1 MIKAENLSISFGSR
15 VLFSSVSFTIGKGIF
30 QFKGDSGKGKTTLR
44 NILRKQQIP
53 DSGKISYSEDNPLF
67 SYCGPK
73 STLLS
78 EYSLEK
84 NRKILKKPL
93 DQNRFDEIRKGLG
106 FHYLEKNLLQL
117 SGGERRKAELLLCL
131 SYDADY
137 YFLDEPFASL
147 DKETKD
153 FLTGYLNEFGKE
165 HPIILISHEV
175 NPNLVLSGSL
185 DLNHTEQ
192 IKQTKEKKVLQ
203 RKGTFHL
210 LPAFLD
216 DQKSNRR
223 SNFICGLLG
232 ILSFIAFAFGVA
244 FTQTKSTTDKT
255 RIARQADPFSAHYF
269 NPFSIPTLPEDNEF
283 YEILE
288 DKGITK
294 LNLHSRKNGGTLSLF
309 GCLADSEPSFYFYSH
324 GQSKPRIKEAKNVTI
339 NGTDYPV
346 KVIDKGQLSSLNLP
360 DSIERKK
367 LLDDKIDGEYL
378 FCSNSFIN
386 CVISCQ
392 AKGLVFSSDSFYP
405 LNAIVYDSLY
415 DSLKT
420 ESSER
425 ANCVIEDKEQRL
437 LAVPGKKKGDTVSI
451 SQKKECIVNAEYDDN
466 IVHLSSTRYKILYL
480 MKDLNE
486 NDISLLVK
494 DKDFSSLAKFSSE
507 LRGKDLI
514 YSVDFGIYPILCYI
528 IAAAF
533 FVGEVLYCFVSYT
546 GAKRWRNSLYH
557 LYQNNGFS
565 SSSFRIGLLLSKIV
579 NFLPSLLLS
588 FLFYFLGCLPLANHK
603 EMTRV
608 YDKRR
613 NGLYYYSQQPR
624 NNYYDSIRHPV
635 SFETALPYI
644 YLLFVL
650 VIAFVLVQWSFLVF
664 SGKEKSKK

>member
-1 MIKAENLSISFGSR
+1 MF
-15 VLFSSVSFTIGKGIF
+15 
-30 QFKGDSGKGKTTLR
+30 
-44 NILRKQQIP
+44 
-53 DSGKISYSEDNPLF
+53 
-67 SYCGPK
+67 
-73 STLLS
+73 
-78 EYSLEK
+78 
-84 NRKILKKPL
+84 
-93 DQNRFDEIRKGLG
+93 
-106 FHYLEKNLLQL
+106 
-117 SGGERRKAELLLCL
+117 
-131 SYDADY
+131 
-137 YFLDEPFASL
+137 
-147 DKETKD
+147 
-153 FLTGYLNEFGKE
+153 
-165 HPIILISHEV
+165 
-175 NPNLVLSGSL
+175 
-185 DLNHTEQ
+185 
-192 IKQTKEKKVLQ
+192 
-203 RKGTFHL
+203 
-210 LPAFLD
+210 
-216 DQKSNRR
+216 
-223 SNFICGLLG
+223 
-232 ILSFIAFAFGVA
+232 
-244 FTQTKSTTDKT
+244 
-255 RIARQADPFSAHYF
+255 
-269 NPFSIPTLPEDNEF
+269 
-283 YEILE
+283 
-288 DKGITK
+288 
-294 LNLHSRKNGGTLSLF
+294 
-309 GCLADSEPSFYFYSH
+309 FYSH
-324 GQSKPRIKEAKNVTI
+324 FILQRS
-339 NGTDYPV
+339 
-346 KVIDKGQLSSLNLP
+346 
-360 DSIERKK
+360 ERKK

-405 LNAIVYDSLY
+405 LDSIVYDSPHKI
-415 DSLKT
+415 LKT